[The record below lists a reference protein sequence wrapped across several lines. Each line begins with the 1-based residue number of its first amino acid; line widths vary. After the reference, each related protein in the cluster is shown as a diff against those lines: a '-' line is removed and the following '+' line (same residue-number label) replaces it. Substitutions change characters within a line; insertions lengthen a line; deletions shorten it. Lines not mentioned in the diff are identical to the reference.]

1 MDDLLS
7 CLRIRGGIPFSADG
21 YRTSD
26 ALAFACLSY
35 LDLDGVST
43 ARGMTLAEVARV
55 PEWLHEGTTASF
67 AIRKELFL
75 LMAASERYS
84 ECRIH
89 HALCLADEKIRMQFA
104 AMCVDL
110 PDGTTVVA
118 FRGTDNTLLGW
129 REDFDMAYLPVV
141 PGQQAAA
148 CYLERVAE
156 LGCPLR
162 VTGHSKGGNLA
173 MYAAAMA
180 PTAGE
185 SVLQVHSFDGP
196 GLSDEVFRSEGF
208 SRILPKLWTCCPQTG
223 IIGRLMNVPD
233 NMRIVHSSAGGIRQH
248 DPFSWEFRGP
258 EPVLLTKTDATSDL
272 ICETLHEWLD
282 HSTDE
287 QRGEF
292 VETLFQLIGTTDATH
307 LSDLG
312 TDRLKKLMTV
322 IGAAGDVDPEMRR
335 VFTRLLAQFVTLG
348 AGNVWERVMET
359 PLVSGA
365 GSLWNWVK
373 DAAKNVG
380 PENLMEKV
388 RDLPSGAGS
397 LFDRVRDILDDMRE
411 APAGETD
418 GTEEADAEADDDL
431 DDDLA
436 EDGLE

>member
-1 MDDLLS
+1 MDDLLNS
-7 CLRIRGGIPFSADG
+7 LRVRGGISFSADG

-35 LDLDGVST
+35 LDFDGVTT
-43 ARGMTLAEVARV
+43 AQGITLAELARE
-55 PEWLHEGTTASF
+55 PERLHEGTTASF
-67 AIRKELFL
+67 ETRKALFL
-75 LMAASERYS
+75 LMAASERYG
-84 ECRIH
+84 ECRMH
-89 HALCLADEKIRMQFA
+89 HAICLADEKIRMQFA
-104 AMCVDL
+104 AMCIDL

-148 CYLERVAE
+148 CYLERVSE
-156 LGCPLR
+156 LGRPLR

-185 SVLQVHSFDGP
+185 NTVQICSFDGP

-208 SRILPKLWTCCPQTG
+208 CRIRPKLWTCCPQTG
-223 IIGRLMNVPD
+223 IIGRLMNVPED
-233 NMRIVHSSAGGIRQH
+233 MRIVHSFANGIRQH

-258 EPVLLTKTDATSDL
+258 EPVLLIKPDATSDL
-272 ICETLHEWLD
+272 VCETLHEWLD

-312 TDRLKKLMTV
+312 TERWKKLLTV
-322 IGAAGDVDPEMRR
+322 IGAAGEVDPETRKA
-335 VFTRLLAQFVTLG
+335 FSRLLAQFVTLG

-365 GSLWNWVK
+365 ENLWNW
-373 DAAKNVG
+373 
-380 PENLMEKV
+380 LMNK
-388 RDLPSGAGS
+388 
-397 LFDRVRDILDDMRE
+397 
-411 APAGETD
+411 TD
-418 GTEEADAEADDDL
+418 
-431 DDDLA
+431 
-436 EDGLE
+436 

>member
-1 MDDLLS
+1 MDNLLN

-35 LDLDGVST
+35 LDVEGFSS
-43 ARGMTLAEVARV
+43 AQGMTLAEAARE
-55 PEWLHEGTTASF
+55 PERLHEGTTASF
-67 AIRKELFL
+67 ATRKELFL
-75 LMAASERYS
+75 LMAASERYGG
-84 ECRIH
+84 CRVH
-89 HALCLADEKIRMQFA
+89 HALCLADEKLRMQFA
-104 AMCVDL
+104 ALCVDL

-156 LGCPLR
+156 LGRPLR

-173 MYAAAMA
+173 VYAAAMA

-185 SVLQVHSFDGP
+185 RVLQIHSFDGP

-208 SRILPKLWTCCPQTG
+208 ARIRSKLWTCIPQTG

-233 NMRIVHSSAGGIRQH
+233 NTRIVHSSAGGIRQH

-258 EPVLLTKTDATSDL
+258 EPALLTQPDATSDL

-282 HSTDE
+282 NSTDE

-322 IGAAGDVDPEMRR
+322 IGAAGDVDPETRR

-359 PLVSGA
+359 PFVSGA
-365 GSLWNWVK
+365 ESLWNWVK
-373 DAAKNVG
+373 DAAKNAG
-380 PENLMEKV
+380 TETLDKV
-388 RDLPSGAGS
+388 REIPSGAGG
-397 LFDRVRDILDDMRE
+397 LFDRVRDILDEIRD
-411 APAGETD
+411 D
-418 GTEEADAEADDDL
+418 GSEEAEAEADDDL

-436 EDGLE
+436 DEDLE

>member
-1 MDDLLS
+1 MDNLLN

-35 LDLDGVST
+35 LDVEGFST
-43 ARGMTLAEVARV
+43 ARGMTLAEAARE
-55 PEWLHEGTTASF
+55 PERLHEGTTASF
-67 AIRKELFL
+67 ATRKELFL
-75 LMAASERYS
+75 LMAASERYGG
-84 ECRIH
+84 CRVH
-89 HALCLADEKIRMQFA
+89 HALCLADEKLRMQFA
-104 AMCVDL
+104 ALCVDL

-156 LGCPLR
+156 LGRPLR

-185 SVLQVHSFDGP
+185 RVLQIHSFDGP

-208 SRILPKLWTCCPQTG
+208 ARIRSKLWTCIPQTG

-233 NMRIVHSSAGGIRQH
+233 NTRIVHSSAGGIRQH

-258 EPVLLTKTDATSDL
+258 EPALLTQPDATSDL

-282 HSTDE
+282 NSTDE
-287 QRGEF
+287 QHGEF

-322 IGAAGDVDPEMRR
+322 IGAAGDVDPETRR

-359 PLVSGA
+359 PFVSGA
-365 GSLWNWVK
+365 ESLWNWVK
-373 DAAKNVG
+373 DAAKNAG
-380 PENLMEKV
+380 TETLDKV
-388 RDLPSGAGS
+388 REIPSGAGG
-397 LFDRVRDILDDMRE
+397 LFDRVKDILDEIRD
-411 APAGETD
+411 D
-418 GTEEADAEADDDL
+418 GSEEAEAEADDDL

-436 EDGLE
+436 DEDLE